1 MRSLFFLPEC
11 DYWVNNSNFLPV
23 VLDNLIFFFVFY
35 DSLRCKF
42 TSYDQTSTV
51 FDSRFST
58 VKLCFP
64 SDLDQHKFSLEKIED
79 VLFILKKKKSMKD
92 SVWIYDIWNSN
103 SFMNRNRITW
113 KEKNSISKPE
123 MMVKEIDF
131 KSWG

>member
-11 DYWVNNSNFLPV
+11 DYWVHNSNFLPV

-51 FDSRFST
+51 FDSRFSK

-79 VLFILKKKKSMKD
+79 VLFILKKKKIYEGVFEYMTSET
-92 SVWIYDIWNSN
+92 VTVLWIEIES
-103 SFMNRNRITW
+103 R
-113 KEKNSISKPE
+113 EKKKIIFQNQK
-123 MMVKEIDF
+123 
-131 KSWG
+131 WW